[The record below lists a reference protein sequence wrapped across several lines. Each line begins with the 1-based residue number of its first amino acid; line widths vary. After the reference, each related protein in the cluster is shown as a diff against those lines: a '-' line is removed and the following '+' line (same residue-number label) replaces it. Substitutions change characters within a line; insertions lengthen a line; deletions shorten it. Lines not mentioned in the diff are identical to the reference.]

1 MKTALITGGLFF
13 LSYIAVNRG
22 LGPNP
27 LETAVTVIV
36 VVGFAAGVSWLMRRG
51 RSAHKGS
58 ARRDLEAALTKVMP
72 PSSTPPSGRGRPA
85 RKLF

>member
-1 MKTALITGGLFF
+1 MKIALITGGLFL

-27 LETAVTVIV
+27 LEAAVTVAV

-51 RSAHKGS
+51 RSAQKGA
-58 ARRDLEAALTKVMP
+58 ARRDLEAELTKVMP
-72 PSSTPPSGRGRPA
+72 PSSTPTSGRGRSA